1 MHPPVPAPRPTSRA
15 PVEPFPACVPG
26 NSQRVGSSLYR
37 SPSSQR
43 VAGASPLAL
52 STSGPAPPMSPACF
66 ATGDLASTSLSGVEP
81 KAQKPIR
88 SASKNLADPSLRSA
102 QKSVETDAAGGSH
115 TPRRRCTDTRNGTS
129 AKGLAGQS
137 LKGLN
142 AGDHLASDEELN
154 LVATAPTSR
163 TVSNNRTGVGMS
175 NQNGYRTIDPW
186 ASYDAR
192 QVRDGAKQAA
202 VFPGLHSASS
212 LSQEPQK
219 TWGAKG
225 QPAGPPQPGCRGGGE
240 SGPGD
245 AEYPYATKGSNESCS
260 TAASNHDAARTGGA
274 TSWGRLELSDGIRY
288 ASAYLGKSFSAGTA
302 VPGREAARGDSQA
315 LYASA
320 ASIGGDVFFRP
331 GAGTASAPTA
341 LPVQHHASYIL
352 TDPVTHS
359 GSAALH
365 RAPFSQTY
373 QTSAVVR
380 TVDDW
385 SCPSSISIPFP
396 PTVAAASQEATN
408 GAAAWSGSWKP
419 LQNALSLP
427 SSQPEFHLG
436 VETPGESGSLKQAVW
451 PNPSASSSTGLAH
464 PGASAEAFKP
474 QRGLFCGDMQTL
486 LSNES
491 AGVVGNVATGSF
503 SSTAHAPLPV
513 ETLHQP
519 PTSFASTALCP
530 SLALESK
537 LRYTA
542 APLPPRSYGGRRG
555 SVGGAL
561 QSAPLF
567 STGEKP
573 FSLRS
578 DACIPASHALLEVS
592 ESQKVHGRRLSLPAT
607 GVSTG
612 SVSFHYGGSD
622 APRVLPTWSSY
633 TSSSVPGAPASQ
645 QGVGVHSILVKN
657 SDLFTHAPAV
667 CGLAEASASLQTT
680 HGQTPASFGGLA
692 PSRSVCTP
700 PLVPSVPLYC
710 LSAAKDQPTSTSV
723 LRSVSAYSAEDR
735 GRGRL
740 SRRAFSPSASVLSS
754 QYPEMSPP
762 SQKSLGPQSVNGD
775 SRSRTVRGA
784 KGSGASSPWSAAA
797 TCNSSRSSTYT
808 GESRKGGTASPLG
821 SARSSPDA
829 PQAAAGGR
837 RSASRSFE
845 AWSEG
850 ETWAV
855 HAGSGAGNRRD
866 NSGEVAGQKAT
877 TAENLGA
884 AASRTMERGSRR
896 DQLARRSTSLGRHAP
911 GFPQQRRGSSRW
923 LSEEK
928 RLKRGNHEPSGNAAS
943 QGLQSLLDDAVAA
956 IGAFFVGQ
964 EETQET
970 AGKRRDE
977 DNCGQP
983 RRARNADL
991 KTGKE
996 QDGSSASPAVATL
1009 RDMSRYPATVDHTA
1023 APVSVAYGQPVASST
1038 ASRCLP
1044 ALPMAPLDSCLTAD
1058 YLDFRPAVQLSPVRN
1073 VTSGIS
1079 PPAVASAVSWHAL
1092 SSLLASTSA
1101 PPICPPASDDSPDV
1115 SPAEAKPDAAPAP
1128 TTETVSTGAAA
1139 PALADKAEDA
1149 LEKKRKTRRPAPAGL
1164 GDSVRVRD
1172 FSPSSP
1178 SSRAA
1183 RVHLFCGVVARLMR
1197 PAGGAGAGSPSAQV
1211 AFQASFATP
1220 FHAASLHSGER
1231 SGSVGLT
1238 SLLLEK
1244 TAKPSNRTRLLSR
1257 PLQLI
1262 HVNRWDG
1269 REVLTIDEQAKKFLH
1284 ELGTQHIAV
1293 LSICGVTQTGKS
1305 SLANLLLDDSHM
1317 RSAGGFPV
1325 GSPAVF
1331 GDRGATFGSVSP
1343 SAFAGDRSFPGLD
1356 RAEGL
1361 DEDAD
1366 DFRGEEAGKKFT
1378 QRILSD
1384 GCTEGVWIQ
1393 AVSSGA
1399 GDGAADGKDDF
1410 VYLILDFEG
1419 VGCTRKTVEHDQRLF
1434 TLAMLVSHYLIY
1446 TTRGVLDADAV
1457 SGLASVSLWTQR
1469 LLQRGDTG
1477 PSGHSPASLD
1487 DTSRTSLTREGP
1499 SPSEGPSVPSGW
1511 CAPPLLWILQD
1522 FNFTLSDE
1530 DDYPLT
1536 ETDYLEAILATAS
1549 HPATCC
1555 SPFSSS
1561 PFSSPSPFSR
1571 TCAELNLPHIRM
1583 LRQQLETLFG
1593 DRTCLALPH
1602 PLGDYQDLGAEGV
1615 GCDDATSRAFKSAR
1629 EIDAEPS
1636 FGAFMA
1642 SPGRPSAFSSSFP
1655 AITKRESMGRN
1666 SEVLSGPRGSARR
1679 ASFVLREGSPS
1690 PGTFS
1695 ASSPPLPS
1703 RNGRDGVCLETVPV
1717 SDFQPIYR
1725 RRLQQAKN
1733 VVFKEC
1739 RLKAAQSVAITG
1751 AGFVKILQRMIDGIN
1766 GGQVPESGS
1775 VVVVVQREECRKWK
1789 EKCEQVFMN
1798 DLREAFQSRLPMA
1811 SRELQEGASALQKKA
1826 LALFKMHVIGDDDV
1840 VRGYKQQL
1848 KDRLRK
1854 ITDRAMEEN
1863 ERHGEWKAR
1872 SRLRALRERLRI
1884 DEKLNE
1890 RLYESMAQVNEDVER
1905 LKQEFNADI
1914 RGPSHVYQRVMNDQI
1929 DELLAK
1935 GSEIVCGALLDQSRL
1950 AEKTVHELQQR
1961 AQEAQVSLEK
1971 TLELEQQLQHRDYET
1986 EELRRALQEER
1997 AAHRGQ
2003 ATFRSGD
2010 FDSDDDFCDSY
2021 RRRGSYRRSGRSR
2034 VSMSDQSKCFRQKC
2048 TIM

>member
-380 TVDDW
+380 TVD
-385 SCPSSISIPFP
+385 
-396 PTVAAASQEATN
+396 
-408 GAAAWSGSWKP
+408 
-419 LQNALSLP
+419 
-427 SSQPEFHLG
+427 
-436 VETPGESGSLKQAVW
+436 
-451 PNPSASSSTGLAH
+451 
-464 PGASAEAFKP
+464 
-474 QRGLFCGDMQTL
+474 
-486 LSNES
+486 
-491 AGVVGNVATGSF
+491 
-503 SSTAHAPLPV
+503 
-513 ETLHQP
+513 
-519 PTSFASTALCP
+519 
-530 SLALESK
+530 
-537 LRYTA
+537 
-542 APLPPRSYGGRRG
+542 
-555 SVGGAL
+555 
-561 QSAPLF
+561 
-567 STGEKP
+567 
-573 FSLRS
+573 
-578 DACIPASHALLEVS
+578 
-592 ESQKVHGRRLSLPAT
+592 
-607 GVSTG
+607 
-612 SVSFHYGGSD
+612 
-622 APRVLPTWSSY
+622 
-633 TSSSVPGAPASQ
+633 
-645 QGVGVHSILVKN
+645 
-657 SDLFTHAPAV
+657 
-667 CGLAEASASLQTT
+667 
-680 HGQTPASFGGLA
+680 
-692 PSRSVCTP
+692 
-700 PLVPSVPLYC
+700 
-710 LSAAKDQPTSTSV
+710 
-723 LRSVSAYSAEDR
+723 
-735 GRGRL
+735 
-740 SRRAFSPSASVLSS
+740 
-754 QYPEMSPP
+754 
-762 SQKSLGPQSVNGD
+762 
-775 SRSRTVRGA
+775 
-784 KGSGASSPWSAAA
+784 
-797 TCNSSRSSTYT
+797 
-808 GESRKGGTASPLG
+808 
-821 SARSSPDA
+821 
-829 PQAAAGGR
+829 
-837 RSASRSFE
+837 
-845 AWSEG
+845 
-850 ETWAV
+850 
-855 HAGSGAGNRRD
+855 
-866 NSGEVAGQKAT
+866 
-877 TAENLGA
+877 
-884 AASRTMERGSRR
+884 
-896 DQLARRSTSLGRHAP
+896 
-911 GFPQQRRGSSRW
+911 
-923 LSEEK
+923 
-928 RLKRGNHEPSGNAAS
+928 
-943 QGLQSLLDDAVAA
+943 
-956 IGAFFVGQ
+956 
-964 EETQET
+964 
-970 AGKRRDE
+970 
-977 DNCGQP
+977 
-983 RRARNADL
+983 
-991 KTGKE
+991 
-996 QDGSSASPAVATL
+996 DGSSASPAVATL